1 MVALGLLC
9 STTCCSV
16 NAQEPDFPPMEK
28 VVEGYTKV
36 QARTADG
43 NGLCGIWTRDKDG
56 QMFLE
61 LPKDFANKKYFIAL
75 TVSSGDQFAGLQ
87 SGDFY
92 VYFRLYN
99 KRLAMIV
106 PNMDIRSTGEDE
118 SKASVKRLFTDQV
131 LLDVPVVTMVPRG
144 GPLIDAD
151 ALFVGQAA
159 KFFGG
164 AVRVSDPGLIRIAKA
179 KSFLKNAEI
188 AYEIVGNGGKLQTIH
203 YSFSEV
209 PEQNGYR
216 PRVADQRVGYFTTGY
231 SDLGIYDD
239 DKTKV
244 RYINRWRLEKR
255 DPKLKVSPPKQ
266 PIRFYIEHTTP
277 VRYRRWVKQGIE
289 YWNKAYEAV
298 GFSDAI
304 EVVYQDAETG
314 AYMDLDPEDVQYNFV
329 RWLNNDIGTAI
340 GPSRVHP
347 LTGEIL
353 DADIVLTDGWIRHFN
368 FQFHDLLPE
377 IAMEG
382 MSTEA
387 MSWMA
392 QHPNWDPRVRLAEPT
407 NKNYIASKLMA
418 SASQMNAGHPISQ
431 PSTKLLGDD
440 PFDGLI
446 GRTSQV
452 NGFCLAATG
461 KQMDMAMAK
470 LALSMM
476 ELAETDDPP
485 KAEEAKKDEPKKE
498 EKPKE
503 DLLDGM
509 PESFIGPLLAE
520 LVAHE
525 VGHTLGLR
533 HNFKASSRYTLAEI
547 NSEAVKGKNTLAT
560 SVMDY
565 IPINIPYQVGDTKG
579 DWTMIGIGP
588 YDYWAIEYGY
598 TPDEG
603 KLPEILKRVSEPDLQ
618 YATDEDTGGADP
630 LARRYDYSKDPLDY
644 AQNQVRLIK
653 LYRERL
659 IEKFVKNGDSWSK
672 ARRGYEL
679 TLGEQMKAISMM
691 ANWVGG
697 ANVIRDKKGDPGDR
711 KSLTPVPVEQQ
722 RKALDFIVANA
733 FNDAA
738 FGLTPAIIER
748 MATDKWIDEGFG
760 SVGDGTFP
768 VHDRILGIQAS
779 SLSMVMNPSVLR
791 RVYDNEQVI
800 SSDQD
805 ALTLPEVMDKV
816 SGAIWN
822 ELDAKPEAEATPRKP
837 RISSLRR
844 SLQREHLSRLI
855 DLSMLADGN
864 TAQDTIK
871 TLASMQLKD
880 IKRRI
885 DGALE
890 NGKLDTYSAA
900 HLNDAQ
906 HLISKALDANYVY
919 NMPKSFGGVG
929 GGPFITFGAEAAV
942 QPQPIVE
949 PSVPVVVPQQ
959 PTSIPE
965 TDRP

>member
-1 MVALGLLC
+1 MPMLC
-9 STTCCSV
+9 S
-16 NAQEPDFPPMEK
+16 
-28 VVEGYTKV
+28 
-36 QARTADG
+36 
-43 NGLCGIWTRDKDG
+43 LDKR
-56 QMFLE
+56 Q
-61 LPKDFANKKYFIAL
+61 
-75 TVSSGDQFAGLQ
+75 SSL
-87 SGDFY
+87 
-92 VYFRLYN
+92 
-99 KRLAMIV
+99 
-106 PNMDIRSTGEDE
+106 
-118 SKASVKRLFTDQV
+118 
-131 LLDVPVVTMVPRG
+131 
-144 GPLIDAD
+144 
-151 ALFVGQAA
+151 VGQSESPI
-159 KFFGG
+159 
-164 AVRVSDPGLIRIAKA
+164 RGLFESPKA

-407 NKNYIASKLMA
+407 NKNYIASRLMA
-418 SASQMNAGHPISQ
+418 SASQINAGHPISQ

-603 KLPEILKRVSEPDLQ
+603 KLPEILKRVSEPELQ

-697 ANVIRDKKGDPGDR
+697 ANIIRDKKGDPGDR

-722 RKALDFIVANA
+722 RKALEFIVANA

-800 SSDQD
+800 PSDQD

-822 ELDAKPEAEATPRKP
+822 ELDA
-837 RISSLRR
+837 SLRR
-844 SLQREHLSRLI
+844 KRHLESREFPRF
-855 DLSMLADGN
+855 DDPCN
-864 TAQDTIK
+864 
-871 TLASMQLKD
+871 ASTCRD
-880 IKRRI
+880 
-885 DGALE
+885 
-890 NGKLDTYSAA
+890 
-900 HLNDAQ
+900 
-906 HLISKALDANYVY
+906 
-919 NMPKSFGGVG
+919 
-929 GGPFITFGAEAAV
+929 
-942 QPQPIVE
+942 
-949 PSVPVVVPQQ
+949 
-959 PTSIPE
+959 
-965 TDRP
+965 